1 MRLDATHCTGRG
13 EVFSYIIDFNA
24 FKSKLCL
31 YMHQT
36 LEDVRSANMLFLF
49 RFPVDSVTVSLV
61 NRVARNQSFSSRW
74 HCHDK
79 TQFLLSVLSLKPS
92 THKTRWAIADL
103 FITYPPSIK
112 HGTANNQR
120 HYLLLPLGHLFF
132 LSFNSAS
139 RKAAL

>member
-1 MRLDATHCTGRG
+1 MLNKNYFNCY
-13 EVFSYIIDFNA
+13 FSIIYR
-24 FKSKLCL
+24 KKKK
-31 YMHQT
+31 T
-36 LEDVRSANMLFLF
+36 LASRWNIHLAHVRSANMLFLF